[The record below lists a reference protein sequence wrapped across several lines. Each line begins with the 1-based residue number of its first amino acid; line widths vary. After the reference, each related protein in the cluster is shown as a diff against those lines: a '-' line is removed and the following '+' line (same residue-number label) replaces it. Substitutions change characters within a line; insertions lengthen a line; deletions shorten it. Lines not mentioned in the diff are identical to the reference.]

1 MWRTGLLML
10 AYIPWMSVYMMLA
23 FATMYAPIIAVSITW
38 TWLMIFG
45 LVSFWWLEGRT
56 RRPLIQA
63 LTVPLPMTL
72 FLFGVDLE
80 STGELRRASQWLL
93 TLPLHA
99 LGVLAALY
107 WIKHRTNT
115 RDRRDS

>member
-1 MWRTGLLML
+1 
-10 AYIPWMSVYMMLA
+10 MSVYMMRA
-23 FATMYAPIIAVSITW
+23 FATLYEPSIALPVTW
-38 TWLMIFG
+38 TWLMVFG
-45 LVSFWWLEGRT
+45 FVSFRWLSNRT
-56 RRPLIQA
+56 RRPLTQA
-63 LTVPLPMTL
+63 LLVPLPMTL
-72 FLFGVDLE
+72 SLFGVDLE